1 MSARLHSIVFTA
13 VAGAGALCNGGA
25 SLPAQAEPM
34 KPISTHASRHAGHA
48 WKLPAPGFAAH
59 GLKAPRAQVA
69 SATRKL
75 DLSKLTMADFGDV
88 DPSR

>member
-13 VAGAGALCNGGA
+13 VAGAVCIAA
-25 SLPAQAEPM
+25 PSLPAQAEPI
-34 KPISTHASRHAGHA
+34 KPISTHASRHAGHH

-59 GLKAPRAQVA
+59 GLKAQSAQVA